1 MSVSVR
7 VGWNRPLTAL
17 LTSGSANASNTPFTA
32 STRTLLKHSPSRKK
46 HAHKHGRRGTKR
58 TERHTLVSNTA
69 RHKWHG
75 GEQAANTTAKQ
86 QQHEPHGRV

>member
-32 STRTLLKHSPSRKK
+32 STRTLLKHSPSSK
-46 HAHKHGRRGTKR
+46 HMR
-58 TERHTLVSNTA
+58 TSTEEE
-69 RHKWHG
+69 
-75 GEQAANTTAKQ
+75 EQSAQKDT
-86 QQHEPHGRV
+86 RL